1 MGKYEAK
8 GSGLS
13 DPANRKKLYTLALV
27 VFGVIVASAITFGF
41 ITKDQ
46 VTEFIALLGWAVAA
60 VAGVGG
66 MLQAVLAKKNVDPP
80 NQ

>member
-8 GSGLS
+8 GTGLS
-13 DPANRKKLYTLALV
+13 DSATRKRIYSLALV
-27 VFGVIVASAITFGF
+27 IFGAIVAAAITFGF

-60 VAGVGG
+60 LAGVAGL
-66 MLQAVLAKKNVDPP
+66 LQAALAKKNVEPP
-80 NQ
+80 NE